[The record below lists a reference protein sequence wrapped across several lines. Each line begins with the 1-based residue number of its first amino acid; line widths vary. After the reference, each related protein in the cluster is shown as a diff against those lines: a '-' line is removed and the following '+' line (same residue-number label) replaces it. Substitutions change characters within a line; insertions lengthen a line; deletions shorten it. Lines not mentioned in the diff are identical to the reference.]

1 MLYYKMSEVEQGIMT
16 EGIIRFEREPKVTIC
31 VFVRIVIYLKYIW
44 FQVNSSDSIKTIEK
58 LISDE
63 ESMPELESVE
73 FSSTTS
79 MYTSYTKPKVVD
91 EIEIYQDGLCVKQ
104 MDGEKIWFL
113 HLSWIGEYSNYKD
126 PTITSDRI
134 KVEGVVYLS

>member
-31 VFVRIVIYLKYIW
+31 VFVRNDSDILKYIW

-113 HLSWIGEYSNYKD
+113 QKAIL
-126 PTITSDRI
+126 DRGI
-134 KVEGVVYLS
+134 FKL

>member
-1 MLYYKMSEVEQGIMT
+1 M
-16 EGIIRFEREPKVTIC
+16 
-31 VFVRIVIYLKYIW
+31 FVRNDSDILKYIW

-58 LISDE
+58 LASDE

-79 MYTSYTKPKVVD
+79 MYKSYTKPKVVD

-104 MDGEKIWFL
+104 MDGEKIWFYRSYVL
-113 HLSWIGEYSNYKD
+113 
-126 PTITSDRI
+126 DRGI
-134 KVEGVVYLS
+134 FKL